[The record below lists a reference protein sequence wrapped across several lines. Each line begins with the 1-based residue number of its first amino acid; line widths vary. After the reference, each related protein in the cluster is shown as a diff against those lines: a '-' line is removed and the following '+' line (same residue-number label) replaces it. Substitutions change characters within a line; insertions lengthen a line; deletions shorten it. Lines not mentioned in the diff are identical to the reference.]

1 MPRAFGA
8 RVLFPCA
15 DRARDAL
22 PVGLRARGA
31 RVECV
36 VAYRTVSSD
45 DALDDV
51 ARRAADGAVDAVLLA
66 SPSSARALARSLG
79 RAGAPAPRVACIGP
93 ATAAA
98 CRDAGLAVDAVAASP
113 SDDGLAAAA
122 VQCLTPS
129 PRGQRGGRG
138 VEDERRRSPVWTSR
152 SLAALGTTYHEQD
165 PMTLSYTPDAGPAHD
180 ARDASRPDPRSAI
193 GRLRRNAAARRMLAE
208 TVLRAEHLIL
218 PLFVRDGRDD
228 VRPIASLPGHAQW
241 TVDRLGAEI
250 DAVVAAGI
258 PAVLLFGVPD
268 EKDAGGTGAWD
279 AEGPVPRAARMI
291 KERAPG
297 VLVIA
302 DVCLCEY
309 TSHGHCG
316 ALDAA
321 GTCVDSHATLPLLAR
336 AAVAYADAGVDVVA
350 PSAMMD
356 GQVAAIRRALD
367 AAGHQDVPIMSYSTK
382 FASAFYGPFRDA
394 VGSAPAFGD
403 RAGHQLP
410 PGNAREAVRESVRDA
425 AEGADLLMV
434 KPAGAY
440 LDVIHRVRR
449 RSSLPLA
456 AYQVSGEYAM
466 LEAAAERGWLDRRR
480 AALESLVAIR
490 RAGADLVITYYA
502 KDAAR
507 WLRESDA
514 TA

>member
-1 MPRAFGA
+1 VTVAGVSAATRPPREALSREA
-8 RVLFPCA
+8 LMSA
-15 DRARDAL
+15 LLRDTLLA
-22 PVGLRARGA
+22 PPG
-31 RVECV
+31 
-36 VAYRTVSSD
+36 
-45 DALDDV
+45 
-51 ARRAADGAVDAVLLA
+51 AADAA
-66 SPSSARALARSLG
+66 P
-79 RAGAPAPRVACIGP
+79 GAPA
-93 ATAAA
+93 AA
-98 CRDAGLAVDAVAASP
+98 R
-113 SDDGLAAAA
+113 
-122 VQCLTPS
+122 
-129 PRGQRGGRG
+129 
-138 VEDERRRSPVWTSR
+138 
-152 SLAALGTTYHEQD
+152 
-165 PMTLSYTPDAGPAHD
+165 
-180 ARDASRPDPRSAI
+180 I
-193 GRLRRNAAARRMLAE
+193 GRLRRLPAARAMLAE
-208 TVLRAEHLIL
+208 TSLRPEHLVL
-218 PLFVRDGRDD
+218 PLFVRDGHDL
-228 VRPIASLPGHAQW
+228 VNPIGSLRGHAQW
-241 TVDRLGAEI
+241 SVDRLGAEV
-250 DAVVAAGI
+250 DEAAALGVR
-258 PAVLLFGVPD
+258 AVLLFGIPD
-268 EKDAGGTGAWD
+268 AKDDRGTGAD
-279 AEGPVPRAARMI
+279 DPTGPVPRAARLI

-297 VLVIA
+297 MLVIA

-309 TSHGHCG
+309 TGHGHCG
-316 ALDAA
+316 VLDARGA
-321 GTCVDSHATLPLLAR
+321 VDLDATLPRLA
-336 AAVAYADAGVDVVA
+336 ATAVAYADAGVDVVA

>member
-1 MPRAFGA
+1 MS
-8 RVLFPCA
+8 
-15 DRARDAL
+15 AL
-22 PVGLRARGA
+22 LPPD
-31 RVECV
+31 
-36 VAYRTVSSD
+36 TI
-45 DALDDV
+45 
-51 ARRAADGAVDAVLLA
+51 
-66 SPSSARALARSLG
+66 
-79 RAGAPAPRVACIGP
+79 APASAPTSAAAS

-98 CRDAGLAVDAVAASP
+98 R
-113 SDDGLAAAA
+113 
-122 VQCLTPS
+122 
-129 PRGQRGGRG
+129 
-138 VEDERRRSPVWTSR
+138 
-152 SLAALGTTYHEQD
+152 
-165 PMTLSYTPDAGPAHD
+165 
-180 ARDASRPDPRSAI
+180 I
-193 GRLRRNAAARRMLAE
+193 GRLRRLPAARRMLAE
-208 TVLRAEHLIL
+208 TSLAVEHLVL
-218 PLFVRDGRDD
+218 PLFVRDGHDI
-228 VRPIASLPGHAQW
+228 VHPIASLPGHAQW

-250 DAVVAAGI
+250 DEAAALGV
-258 PAVLLFGVPD
+258 PAVLLFGIPD
-268 EKDAGGTGAWD
+268 AKDAHGHGAD
-279 AEGPVPRAARMI
+279 DPEGPVPRAIRLA
-291 KERAPG
+291 KARAPHL
-297 VLVIA
+297 LVIA

-309 TSHGHCG
+309 TTHGHCG
-316 ALDAA
+316 VLDAR
-321 GTCVDSHATLPLLAR
+321 GGVDLDATLPRLAQT
-336 AAVAYADAGVDVVA
+336 AVAYADAGVDVVA

-367 AAGHQDVPIMSYSTK
+367 AAGHHDVPIMSYSTK

-410 PGNAREAVRESVRDA
+410 PGNAREAVRESMRDA

-440 LDVIHRVRR
+440 LDVIQRVRR

-507 WLRESDA
+507 WLREADA
-514 TA
+514 NA